1 MEKSNQFTWIKTY
14 KELVEYLKN
23 MKDRQK
29 ELISIL
35 EEVLGEKPKEK
46 EKDKGLEFELEEI
59 DPFTFISYLNKFGQA
74 KRLQIIQN
82 LAKKLNLT
90 VPVDIDGVPSTNPQN
105 VWWFPVKSE
114 RTNNEI
120 EKLWNFFYLAVE
132 NKITDE
138 AFSEILHMKGI
149 GICKLTDGLYL
160 INPESYLC
168 LDDPVTDYLKDK
180 YSLTIKV
187 DKNTTY
193 QDYLRILEEVRKYT
207 DLPFYVISDEAW
219 NYHKD
224 KKKKDETVEKREPE
238 SETNIINTSFPLNQI
253 LYGPPGTG
261 KTYNAINYAIQI
273 TRQIKPQNEI
283 ERRKIFNE
291 LLEEGRVVFTTFHQS
306 VSYEYFIEGIKPVT
320 HKEQNIAISY
330 EVLPGIFKTLC
341 DRATLPDGVG
351 FEKAYKSLLN
361 DLKQGP
367 INISSDNKTNY
378 RIVLNLDN
386 ELYIYPKENQEKGYT
401 IPKDTLISYILNRNI
416 PENLT
421 TFCKVIK
428 KQLKSYGWNDKSTK
442 KDNYVLIIDEI
453 NRGNIAQI
461 FGELITLIEANKR
474 KGEIEELE
482 VILPYSKTSFSV
494 PSNLYIIGTMNTT
507 DRNVEALDTALRR
520 RFSFIEME
528 PEYDK
533 FINENIEDINLEKL
547 LRVINDR
554 IIGLMDKDHCIGHS
568 YFMNVENLQDLKLVF
583 FNKIIP
589 LLQEYFYGRYEK
601 IGLILSPKFLNPI
614 EYKESKYSK
623 LDFPYEEDLEHTVYL
638 IKSENEVPDEE
649 FKEALKEIMTS

>member
-14 KELVEYLKN
+14 KELCEYLKN

-29 ELISIL
+29 ELISLL

-283 ERRKIFNE
+283 ERRNIFNE
-291 LLEEGRVVFTTFHQS
+291 LVEEGRIVFTTFHQS
-306 VSYEYFIEGIKPVT
+306 MSYEDFIEGIKPVT
-320 HKEQNIAISY
+320 HKGQNNAISY

-361 DLKQGP
+361 ELKKVP
-367 INISSDNKTNY
+367 INISSDNKNY

-428 KQLKSYGWNDKSTK
+428 KQLKSYDWNDKSTK

-568 YFMNVENLQDLKLVF
+568 YFMNVENLQDLKQVF

-601 IGLILSPKFLNPI
+601 IGLILSSKFLNPI

>member
-1 MEKSNQFTWIKTY
+1 MEKSNKFTWIKTY

-29 ELISIL
+29 ELIRLL
-35 EEVLGEKPKEK
+35 EEILGEKPKEK

-320 HKEQNIAISY
+320 HKEQNNAISY

-361 DLKQGP
+361 ELKKVP
-367 INISSDNKTNY
+367 INISSDNKNY

-386 ELYIYPKENQEKGYT
+386 ELYIYPKENQDKGYT
-401 IPKDTLISYILNRNI
+401 IPKNTLISYILNRNI

-421 TFCKVIK
+421 NFCKIIK
-428 KQLKSYGWNDKSTK
+428 KQLKSYGWNDKSGK
-442 KDNYVLIIDEI
+442 KDSYVLIIDEI

-601 IGLILSPKFLNPI
+601 
-614 EYKESKYSK
+614 
-623 LDFPYEEDLEHTVYL
+623 
-638 IKSENEVPDEE
+638 
-649 FKEALKEIMTS
+649 

>member
-1 MEKSNQFTWIKTY
+1 MEKSNKFTWIQTY

-29 ELISIL
+29 ELIRLL
-35 EEVLGEKPKEK
+35 EEILGEKPKEK

-320 HKEQNIAISY
+320 HKEQNNAISY

-341 DRATLPDGVG
+341 DRATLPDGVD

-601 IGLILSPKFLNPI
+601 IGLILSSKFLNPI

>member
-1 MEKSNQFTWIKTY
+1 MEKSNKFTWIQTY

-29 ELISIL
+29 ELIRLL
-35 EEVLGEKPKEK
+35 EEILGEKPKEK

-320 HKEQNIAISY
+320 HKEQNNAISY

-341 DRATLPDGVG
+341 DRATLPDGVD
-351 FEKAYKSLLN
+351 FEKAYKTLLN
-361 DLKQGP
+361 ELKKGP
-367 INISSDNKTNY
+367 INISSDNKNY

-386 ELYIYPKENQEKGYT
+386 ELYIYPKENQDKGYT

-421 TFCKVIK
+421 NFCKVIK
-428 KQLKSYGWNDKSTK
+428 KQLKSYDWNDKSTK

-547 LRVINDR
+547 LRVINER
-554 IIGLMDKDHCIGHS
+554 IIGLLDKDHCIGHS
-568 YFMNVENLQDLKLVF
+568 YFMNIENLQDLKQVF

-601 IGLILSPKFLNPI
+601 IGLILSSKFLNPI

>member
-1 MEKSNQFTWIKTY
+1 
-14 KELVEYLKN
+14 
-23 MKDRQK
+23 
-29 ELISIL
+29 
-35 EEVLGEKPKEK
+35 
-46 EKDKGLEFELEEI
+46 
-59 DPFTFISYLNKFGQA
+59 
-74 KRLQIIQN
+74 
-82 LAKKLNLT
+82 
-90 VPVDIDGVPSTNPQN
+90 
-105 VWWFPVKSE
+105 
-114 RTNNEI
+114 
-120 EKLWNFFYLAVE
+120 
-132 NKITDE
+132 
-138 AFSEILHMKGI
+138 
-149 GICKLTDGLYL
+149 
-160 INPESYLC
+160 
-168 LDDPVTDYLKDK
+168 
-180 YSLTIKV
+180 
-187 DKNTTY
+187 
-193 QDYLRILEEVRKYT
+193 
-207 DLPFYVISDEAW
+207 
-219 NYHKD
+219 
-224 KKKKDETVEKREPE
+224 
-238 SETNIINTSFPLNQI
+238 ETNIINTSFTLNQI

-283 ERRKIFNE
+283 ERRNIFNE
-291 LLEEGRVVFTTFHQS
+291 LVEEGRIVFTTFHQS
-306 VSYEYFIEGIKPVT
+306 MSYEDFIEGIKPVT
-320 HKEQNIAISY
+320 HKGQNNAISY

-361 DLKQGP
+361 ELKKVP
-367 INISSDNKTNY
+367 INISSDNKNY

-421 TFCKVIK
+421 NFCKVIK
-428 KQLKSYGWNDKSTK
+428 KQLKSYDWNDKSTK

-482 VILPYSKTSFSV
+482 VILPYSKTIFSV

-547 LRVINDR
+547 LRVINER
-554 IIGLMDKDHCIGHS
+554 IIGLLDKDHCIGHS
-568 YFMNVENLQDLKLVF
+568 YFMNIENLQDLKQVF

>member
-14 KELVEYLKN
+14 KELCEYLKN

-29 ELISIL
+29 ELISLL

-320 HKEQNIAISY
+320 HKEQNNAISY

-341 DRATLPDGVG
+341 DRATLPDGVD
-351 FEKAYKSLLN
+351 FEKAYKTLLN
-361 DLKQGP
+361 ELKKGP
-367 INISSDNKTNY
+367 INISSDNKIY

-386 ELYIYPKENQEKGYT
+386 ELYIYPKENQDKGYT
-401 IPKDTLISYILNRNI
+401 IPKNTLISYILNRNI

-428 KQLKSYGWNDKSTK
+428 KQLKSYDWNDKSTK

-601 IGLILSPKFLNPI
+601 IGLILSSKFLNPI

>member
-1 MEKSNQFTWIKTY
+1 MEKSNKFTWIQTY

-29 ELISIL
+29 ELIRLL
-35 EEVLGEKPKEK
+35 EEILGEKPKEK

-320 HKEQNIAISY
+320 HKEQNNAISY

-341 DRATLPDGVG
+341 DRATLPDGVD
-351 FEKAYKSLLN
+351 FEKAYKTLLN
-361 DLKQGP
+361 ELKKGP
-367 INISSDNKTNY
+367 INISSDNKIY

-386 ELYIYPKENQEKGYT
+386 ELYIYPKENQDKGYT
-401 IPKDTLISYILNRNI
+401 IPKNTLISYILNRNI

-421 TFCKVIK
+421 NFCKVIK
-428 KQLKSYGWNDKSTK
+428 KQLKNYGWNDKSGK
-442 KDNYVLIIDEI
+442 KDSYVLIIDEI

-547 LRVINDR
+547 LRVINER
-554 IIGLMDKDHCIGHS
+554 IIGLLDKDHCIGHS
-568 YFMNVENLQDLKLVF
+568 YFMNVENLQDLKQVF

>member
-1 MEKSNQFTWIKTY
+1 MEKSNKFTWIQTY

-46 EKDKGLEFELEEI
+46 EKGLEFELEEI

-283 ERRKIFNE
+283 ERRNIFNE
-291 LLEEGRVVFTTFHQS
+291 LVEEGRIVFTTFHQS
-306 VSYEYFIEGIKPVT
+306 MSYEDFIEGIKPVT
-320 HKEQNIAISY
+320 HKGQNNAISY

>member
-46 EKDKGLEFELEEI
+46 EKGLEFELEEI
-59 DPFTFISYLNKFGQA
+59 DPFTFLSYLNKRIREE

-82 LAKKLNLT
+82 LAQKLNLT
-90 VPVDIDGVPSTNPQN
+90 VPEDIAGIPTSNQFTIL
-105 VWWFPVKSE
+105 WFPVKSE

-149 GICKLTDGLYL
+149 GIPKLTDGLYL

-273 TRQIKPQNEI
+273 TRQIKP
-283 ERRKIFNE
+283 
-291 LLEEGRVVFTTFHQS
+291 
-306 VSYEYFIEGIKPVT
+306 
-320 HKEQNIAISY
+320 
-330 EVLPGIFKTLC
+330 
-341 DRATLPDGVG
+341 
-351 FEKAYKSLLN
+351 
-361 DLKQGP
+361 
-367 INISSDNKTNY
+367 
-378 RIVLNLDN
+378 
-386 ELYIYPKENQEKGYT
+386 
-401 IPKDTLISYILNRNI
+401 
-416 PENLT
+416 
-421 TFCKVIK
+421 
-428 KQLKSYGWNDKSTK
+428 
-442 KDNYVLIIDEI
+442 
-453 NRGNIAQI
+453 
-461 FGELITLIEANKR
+461 
-474 KGEIEELE
+474 
-482 VILPYSKTSFSV
+482 
-494 PSNLYIIGTMNTT
+494 
-507 DRNVEALDTALRR
+507 
-520 RFSFIEME
+520 
-528 PEYDK
+528 
-533 FINENIEDINLEKL
+533 
-547 LRVINDR
+547 
-554 IIGLMDKDHCIGHS
+554 
-568 YFMNVENLQDLKLVF
+568 
-583 FNKIIP
+583 
-589 LLQEYFYGRYEK
+589 
-601 IGLILSPKFLNPI
+601 
-614 EYKESKYSK
+614 
-623 LDFPYEEDLEHTVYL
+623 
-638 IKSENEVPDEE
+638 
-649 FKEALKEIMTS
+649 

>member
-1 MEKSNQFTWIKTY
+1 MEKSNKFTWIKTC

-29 ELISIL
+29 ELIRLL
-35 EEVLGEKPKEK
+35 EEILGEKPKEK

-320 HKEQNIAISY
+320 HKEQNNAISY

-341 DRATLPDGVG
+341 DRATLPDGVD
-351 FEKAYKSLLN
+351 FEKAYKTLLN
-361 DLKQGP
+361 ELKKGP
-367 INISSDNKTNY
+367 INISSDNKIY

-428 KQLKSYGWNDKSTK
+428 KQLKSYDWNDKSTK